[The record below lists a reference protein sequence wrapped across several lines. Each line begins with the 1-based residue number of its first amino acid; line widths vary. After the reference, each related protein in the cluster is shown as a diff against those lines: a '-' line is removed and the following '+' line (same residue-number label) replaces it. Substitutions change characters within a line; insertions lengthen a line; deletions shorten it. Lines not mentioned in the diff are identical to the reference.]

1 MTSPAQTSEQILEQL
16 LSIGPMAL
24 GKLTPVYRNGGD
36 QPTYFKLQVWKE
48 GRNHTRHVKAHELA
62 DIQQRIANRCQAE
75 ELFSPICQPAGG
87 GAPGCGRRGKKRR
100 DNDGSIRGIR
110 DLLRRLELDCRA
122 GGGPGPGRWRC
133 APQCWRRRRA
143 VWSACSTGPA
153 SRWSGLEAA
162 KPAKPARS
170 SPCGPTSAAPRLLS
184 RVDQGRSATRR
195 LSLGRGPWADR
206 PVHPWR
212 RV

>member
-75 ELFSPICQPAGG
+75 ELF
-87 GAPGCGRRGKKRR
+87 RRFVSLRVEEPPVAVEEAKKKKR
-100 DNDGSIRGIR
+100 
-110 DLLRRLELDCRA
+110 
-122 GGGPGPGRWRC
+122 
-133 APQCWRRRRA
+133 
-143 VWSACSTGPA
+143 
-153 SRWSGLEAA
+153 
-162 KPAKPARS
+162 
-170 SPCGPTSAAPRLLS
+170 
-184 RVDQGRSATRR
+184 
-195 LSLGRGPWADR
+195 
-206 PVHPWR
+206 
-212 RV
+212 